1 MAVRVWFGLIASC
14 LTGAATTPEERAIDY
29 LVREVPAWYAK
40 NGCFS
45 CHHDGDGA
53 RVLYSAGKATAL
65 TETTKWLRDPGKWD
79 QNRGDPAVSDKKLA
93 RIQFAGSLAA
103 AVQAGAIQE
112 LAGLR
117 KAAALLAADQAS
129 DGKWAIDQEAG
140 VGSPATY
147 GSVLATYMARRTLEA
162 ARDPQFARN
171 VQRANNWLRA
181 VTSQYVMDVAAV
193 LLALPE
199 DEEVRTRSMAFL
211 KQAQTSDGAW
221 GPRRNAPAEP
231 FDTALVLLALVG
243 VNERSKTSEMIKR
256 GREFLISTQEES
268 GGWPGTTRPAG
279 SQSYAQHT
287 STTAWAT
294 LALLAT
300 DPKRK

>member
-1 MAVRVWFGLIASC
+1 MSVRAWLGIFAFCIA
-14 LTGAATTPEERAIDY
+14 GAAATPEQRALDY

-53 RVLYSAGKATAL
+53 RVLYSAGKAAAL

-79 QNRGDPAVSDKKLA
+79 KNRGDPAVSDKKLA
-93 RIQFAGSLAA
+93 RIQFAGALAA
-103 AVQAGAIQE
+103 AVQAGVIQE
-112 LAGLR
+112 QEGLR
-117 KAAALLAADQAS
+117 KAAALLATDQAN
-129 DGKWAIDQEAG
+129 DGKWEIDQEAG

-162 ARDPQFARN
+162 AKDQQFARN
-171 VQRANNWLRA
+171 VQKANDWLR
-181 VTSQYVMDVAAV
+181 VVKSQYVMDVAAV

-199 DEEVRTRSMAFL
+199 DGEVRARSMEFL
-211 KQAQTSDGAW
+211 RQAQTSDGAW
-221 GPRRNAPAEP
+221 GPRRHAPAEP

-243 VNERSKTSEMIKR
+243 SREPAKTSEMIKR
-256 GREFLISTQEES
+256 GREFLIATQEES

-300 DPKRK
+300 DPKGK